1 MMDFATKNF
10 LVLSSIVLAVSAA
23 LSMVVLGSYL
33 AVFDWNLI
41 WLIEYGDL
49 TKLFLIGAA
58 LVSSV
63 ATMLI
68 YQAQDMYSWIIKGA
82 KSWKVVIWATVA
94 INLLIH
100 GVAVYYDVHSGN
112 GLEFYNAFRG
122 ASFLLFVFVIYIAF
136 RDYQV
141 WQTGNWIAISNQIA
155 GWIILL
161 GMVGATYGYYVKD
174 VVGANARDVWTK
186 EEKFFNAKIIMLLS
200 HHVAFIAD
208 KNIIVLPTSEITRIV
223 SRPKL

>member
-63 ATMLI
+63 ATVLI

-82 KSWKVVIWATVA
+82 KSWKVAIWTTVA
-94 INLLIH
+94 FILLLH
-100 GVAVYYDVHSGN
+100 GAAVYYAVYSGN
-112 GLEFYNAFRG
+112 GHEFYNAFRG
-122 ASFLLFVFVIYIAF
+122 TSFLLFIFVIYIAF

-141 WQTGNWIAISNQIA
+141 WKNGNWIAISNQIA
-155 GWIILL
+155 IWIILL
-161 GMVGATYGYYVKD
+161 GSVGATYGYYVKD
-174 VVGANARDVWTK
+174 VGANARDVWTK
-186 EEKFFNAKIIMLLS
+186 EEKFSNAKIIMLLS
-200 HHVAFIAD
+200 HHVAFIVD

-223 SRPKL
+223 SRPIL